1 MKEVSTKALAVIKK
15 MQQNELD
22 ESIIYK
28 KIARFAKGDQNKK
41 TLERLANEEAA
52 HYDIWK
58 SYTGVEMK
66 PRRAKILKYTLL
78 ARLLGFTFAV
88 KLMERG
94 EEVAQSTYELLAEEV
109 PESTQIR
116 RQEEEHEKALLEM
129 LDEELL
135 HYVGSM
141 VLGLSDA
148 LVELAGSL
156 AGFTFAMQNTRLVAL
171 SGLIVGI
178 SATFS
183 MASSEFLSAKSE
195 GRKDAFK
202 SCAYTGVAYLL
213 TVAALIL
220 PYLLVPQPLVALGI
234 MIGIIVL
241 IIAAFTYYTSVAQ
254 DLKFLPRFFEMAG
267 ISIGVAVI
275 SFGVGILA
283 KQLLGV
289 DI

>member
-1 MKEVSTKALAVIKK
+1 
-15 MQQNELD
+15 
-22 ESIIYK
+22 
-28 KIARFAKGDQNKK
+28 
-41 TLERLANEEAA
+41 
-52 HYDIWK
+52 
-58 SYTGVEMK
+58 
-66 PRRAKILKYTLL
+66 
-78 ARLLGFTFAV
+78 
-88 KLMERG
+88 
-94 EEVAQSTYELLAEEV
+94 
-109 PESTQIR
+109 
-116 RQEEEHEKALLEM
+116 
-129 LDEELL
+129 
-135 HYVGSM
+135 
-141 VLGLSDA
+141 
-148 LVELAGSL
+148 
-156 AGFTFAMQNTRLVAL
+156 
-171 SGLIVGI
+171 
-178 SATFS
+178 